1 MINYDLTK
9 IKLLIFDIDG
19 VLSATTIPI
28 GDDGQPIRTANVKD
42 GYAIQ
47 LAIKLEMPVAII
59 TGGSNETVRRRYESL
74 GCRDVCM
81 GSSVKLETYEALLK
95 KYGIDDENVL
105 YMGDD
110 IPDYEVMRQCG
121 CPCCPKDAAPEIQEI
136 STYISHYAGGMGCG
150 RDVIEQVLK
159 AQGKWMASGMAFKW

>member
-28 GDDGQPIRTANVKD
+28 GDDGQPIRTANIKD

-95 KYGIDDENVL
+95 KYGIDDENVHL
-105 YMGDD
+105 YKPLCWWYGLWQRCDRTGF
-110 IPDYEVMRQCG
+110 E
-121 CPCCPKDAAPEIQEI
+121 
-136 STYISHYAGGMGCG
+136 STRKMDGFRHGFQMV
-150 RDVIEQVLK
+150 D
-159 AQGKWMASGMAFKW
+159 

>member
-9 IKLLIFDIDG
+9 IKMLVFDIDG

-28 GDDGQPIRTANVKD
+28 GNDGQPMRTANIKD
-42 GYAIQ
+42 GYALH
-47 LAIKLEMPVAII
+47 LAMKLEIPVVII
-59 TGGSNETVRRRYESL
+59 SGGTNEAVRRRYESL
-74 GCRDVCM
+74 GCSEVHLGC
-81 GSSVKLETYEALLK
+81 SVKLEAYETLLK
-95 KYGIDDENVL
+95 KYSIDDENVL

-110 IPDYEVMRQCG
+110 IPDYEVMKRCG
-121 CPCCPKDAAPEIQEI
+121 CPCCPKDAAPEIQKI

-159 AQGKWMASGMAFKW
+159 AQGKWMVSDMAFKW